1 MGSSHER
8 AEDADPISAKPARL
22 GAKPRV
28 EPMHA
33 RVIIE
38 VMEEAERSVLKVFDG
53 WENSQISGCHASLVK
68 YWGYRPKRRRMA

>member
-22 GAKPRV
+22 VAKPRV
-28 EPMHA
+28 EPMRV

-38 VMEEAERSVLKVFDG
+38 VMEEAERPVLKVSMTG
-53 WENSQISGCHASLVK
+53 ETPKSQDAMPL
-68 YWGYRPKRRRMA
+68 